1 MTLLQGSLNR
11 YSLAL
16 NRFSRSFDGELAASV
31 GHEEVAMKRK
41 ATITDVA
48 RAAGVSKGLVSFALN
63 DRPGVS
69 PETRDR
75 ILEVARELDYR
86 PNLSARSL
94 SNRTSYALG
103 LVIARD
109 PEILGADPFFP
120 SFIAGVERV
129 LSAEGRALVLS
140 VVGDDGHEETVYRT
154 FASDARVDGM
164 FLTDLRHDDP
174 RIPLLRSL
182 GMPAVTL
189 GDAAVAL
196 TPASAAASAPAA
208 HPFPAVVLDDTP
220 GVVELAQHLLQ
231 LGHRRIA
238 HVIGPRR
245 MMHATRRDAAFA
257 RELAG
262 AGVPD
267 PIVVETDFTAAE
279 GAAATERLLDL
290 AEPPTAIVFSN
301 DPMAIA
307 GIGVAHERGLQLPR
321 DLSIAGFDD
330 SELARYVFP
339 SVTSVRSDPLVWGEQ
354 AARTLLTVVATGSAD
369 DVELPPAR
377 LIARAS
383 TGPAPHPLTD

>member
-1 MTLLQGSLNR
+1 MG
-11 YSLAL
+11 
-16 NRFSRSFDGELAASV
+16 
-31 GHEEVAMKRK
+31 RK
-41 ATITDVA
+41 TTITDVA

-69 PETRDR
+69 PDTRDR
-75 ILEVARELDYR
+75 ILDVARELDYR
-86 PNLSARSL
+86 PSLSARSL
-94 SNRTSYALG
+94 STRTSYALG

-140 VVGDDGHEETVYRT
+140 VVGDDAHEQTVYRT

-174 RIPLLRSL
+174 RIPLLQSL

-189 GDAAVAL
+189 GDPDARHAAR
-196 TPASAAASAPAA
+196 ASADDAGRTA
-208 HPFPAVVLDDTP
+208 HPYPSVVLDDTA
-220 GVVELAQHLLQ
+220 GVVELAHHLAG

-257 RELAG
+257 GALAE
-262 AGVPD
+262 AGCPA

-279 GAAATERLLDL
+279 GAAATGRLLDL
-290 AEPPTAIVFSN
+290 AEPPTAIVFGN

-307 GIGVAHERGLQLPR
+307 GIGIAHERGLQVPR
-321 DLSIAGFDD
+321 ELSVAGFDD

-354 AARTLLTVVATGSAD
+354 AARTLLQLIATGASD

-377 LIARAS
+377 LVTRAS
-383 TGPAPHPLTD
+383 TGPAPTP

>member
-1 MTLLQGSLNR
+1 
-11 YSLAL
+11 
-16 NRFSRSFDGELAASV
+16 
-31 GHEEVAMKRK
+31 MKRK

-69 PETRDR
+69 PDTRDR
-75 ILEVARELDYR
+75 ILDVARELDYR
-86 PNLSARSL
+86 PSLSARSL
-94 SNRTSYALG
+94 STRTSYALG

-129 LSAEGRALVLS
+129 LSTEGRALVLS
-140 VVGDDGHEETVYRT
+140 VVGDDAHEETVYRT
-154 FASDARVDGM
+154 FTSDSRVDGM

-174 RIPLLRSL
+174 RIPLLQSL

-189 GDAAVAL
+189 GDPDARADA
-196 TPASAAASAPAA
+196 PASADGSGRPA
-208 HPFPAVVLDDTP
+208 HPFPSVVLDDTP
-220 GVVELAQHLLQ
+220 GVVELARHLAE

-257 RELAG
+257 GTLAQ
-262 AGVPD
+262 AGCPA

-290 AEPPTAIVFSN
+290 ADPPTAIVFGN

-307 GIGVAHERGLQLPR
+307 GIGIAHERGLRVPR
-321 DLSIAGFDD
+321 DLSVAGFDD

-354 AARTLLTVVATGSAD
+354 AARTLLQLVATGSAD
-369 DVELPPAR
+369 DVALPPAR
-377 LIARAS
+377 LVVRAS
-383 TGPAPHPLTD
+383 TGPVPTSTGPVPTPSGPVPSPSGRPGGAH

>member
-1 MTLLQGSLNR
+1 
-11 YSLAL
+11 
-16 NRFSRSFDGELAASV
+16 
-31 GHEEVAMKRK
+31 MKRK
-41 ATITDVA
+41 TTITDVA

-69 PETRDR
+69 PDTRDR
-75 ILEVARELDYR
+75 ILDVARELDYR
-86 PNLSARSL
+86 PSLSARSL
-94 SNRTSYALG
+94 STRTSYALG

-140 VVGDDGHEETVYRT
+140 VVGDDAHEETVYRT
-154 FASDARVDGM
+154 FASDSRVDGM

-174 RIPLLRSL
+174 RIPLLQSL

-189 GDAAVAL
+189 GD
-196 TPASAAASAPAA
+196 PAA
-208 HPFPAVVLDDTP
+208 GGPDAGGPARDGHPYPSVVLDDTP
-220 GVVELAQHLLQ
+220 GVVALAHHLVG

-257 RELAG
+257 ATLA
-262 AGVPD
+262 ASGVPA
-267 PIVVETDFTAAE
+267 PLVVETDFTAAE
-279 GAAATERLLDL
+279 GAAATDRLLAL

-307 GIGVAHERGLQLPR
+307 GIGVAHERGLQVPR

-354 AARTLLTVVATGSAD
+354 AARTLLELIATGSAD
-369 DVELPPAR
+369 DLELPPAR
-377 LIARAS
+377 LVERAS
-383 TGPAPHPLTD
+383 TGPVRAH